1 MEKKYHTPDDFC
13 VRFAETDS
21 AKLAHFTNFLRW
33 AENAEGDFFRT
44 YGASLIKK
52 DATGVLHGFPRVSVK
67 IDYRAPA
74 HYADRIRVRIR
85 PQMFPPEGSRSIDWE
100 FQISRIEKNNTETLL
115 AYGSWKTVFATID
128 AHGNVKAGNALPDD
142 TFAALKKFFGKS

>member
-1 MEKKYHTPDDFC
+1 MEKKYHSPDDFC
-13 VRFAETDS
+13 VRFAETDA

-52 DATGVLHGFPRVSVK
+52 DATGTLHGFPRVSVK

-74 HYADRIRVRIR
+74 RYADRIRVRIR
-85 PQMFPPEGSRSIDWE
+85 PQTFPPAGARSIDWE

-115 AYGSWKTVFATID
+115 ACGSWKTVFAEID
-128 AHGNVKAGNALPDD
+128 THGNVKAGNTLPDD
-142 TFAALKKFFGKS
+142 ILIAVKNFFDKS